1 MPKHVPKYIQNG
13 CRIKKLWRIETD
25 AVIDSKQKKIKQKQN
40 KTKPVKKK
48 KYPNKRSREIEG
60 GGKKWKKKKKKKKK
74 KVIHYVDEA
83 TRNNKLKGEK
93 NGHVIRKV

>member
-25 AVIDSKQKKIKQKQN
+25 AVIDSKQKIIKQKQN

-60 GGKKWKKKKKKKKK
+60 GGEEMEEEEEEEEEESHPLRGRSNPK
-74 KVIHYVDEA
+74 
-83 TRNNKLKGEK
+83 
-93 NGHVIRKV
+93 